1 MKKITKLLFIF
12 IIGIIVGYYLCS
24 SNEIKIFDT
33 TYKAFQVGV
42 YTSLDAANTYKT
54 KYKDAIVIKDNE
66 LYRVYVSILKDKDN
80 IDSMSNY
87 LNKNNIDFY
96 LKDITINNNNLKHK
110 IKEYESVMNNEN
122 EIVFLELNKMIISEC
137 EELL

>member
-1 MKKITKLLFIF
+1 MKKITKSFIVFLVGLLC
-12 IIGIIVGYYLCS
+12 GYYICINNDL
-24 SNEIKIFDT
+24 KIFDT

-54 KYKDAIVIKDNE
+54 KYKDAIVVVVSEETGK
-66 LYRVYVSILKDKDN
+66 VSIANKDN
-80 IDSMSNY
+80 INNMSNY
-87 LNKNNIDFY
+87 LSKNDVDFY
-96 LKDITINNNNLKHK
+96 LKDISISNNNLKHK

-122 EIVFLELNKMIISEC
+122 EVVFLELNKMIINEC